1 MKFTKESARR
11 ALRTFIQAFLGVF
24 AANVTYLSTMD
35 WELGTKQI
43 LITVGTQ
50 ILAPAISAGMAA
62 LMNMEESEE
71 GDETNG

>member
-43 LITVGTQ
+43 LITVGAQ

>member
-35 WELGTKQI
+35 WDLGTKQI

-50 ILAPAISAGMAA
+50 ILAPALSAGVAA
-62 LMNMEESEE
+62 LMNMEEAE
-71 GDETNG
+71 NG

>member
-71 GDETNG
+71 GDEANG